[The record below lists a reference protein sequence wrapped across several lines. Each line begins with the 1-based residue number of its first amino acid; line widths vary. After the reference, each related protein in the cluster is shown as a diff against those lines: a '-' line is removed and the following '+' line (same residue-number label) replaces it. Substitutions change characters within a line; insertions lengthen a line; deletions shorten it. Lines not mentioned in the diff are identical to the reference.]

1 MSTTATK
8 TKMVPINVSVAP
20 DVAEVLDAARWALHM
35 EKRDFLRMVLG
46 DAAEKFSEELALD
59 IDGDLDIDE
68 ESDSE

>member
-1 MSTTATK
+1 MSTTATKTK

-20 DVAEVLDAARWALHM
+20 EVVEVLDAARWALHM

-46 DAAEKFSEELALD
+46 DAAEKFSEELPLE
-59 IDGDLDIDE
+59 IDE